1 MKNTRKQYIMDILGW
16 YGVTAVL
23 IAYALVSFQIISAQT
38 FAYNLLNLTGALG
51 IIVESLSKK
60 DYPEVSLNIIWAM
73 IAIIS
78 ILVNLPVFFK

>member
-1 MKNTRKQYIMDILGW
+1 MHKQYILDILGW

-38 FAYNLLNLTGALG
+38 FTYNLLNLTGAIG
-51 IIVESLSKK
+51 IIVESLSKR
-60 DYPEVSLNIIWAM
+60 DYPEVSLNIIWAI

-78 ILVNLPVFFK
+78 ILVNLPSFLQ